1 MLKHSRVGIGLL
13 GASKMSVGKSHTD
26 RQWWKEAVV
35 YQIYPASFNDTNNDG
50 RGDVN
55 GVTEKLDYLKDLGV
69 DVVWLS
75 PIYDSPQVDNG
86 YDIADYKKIYPPYG
100 TLEDVDRLIQEL
112 GRRGMKLV
120 MDLVVN
126 HTSDQHPWFLESRLS
141 KSNPKR
147 DWYIWRK
154 PKYDVEGKPGPPNNW
169 NQILGEAHSAWI
181 FDETTQE
188 YYFAAFTPQ
197 QPDLNWE
204 NPDVRAAVYDI
215 LRFWLDRGV
224 AGFRMDVINLISKDQ
239 SFPDAEVVIPGQPY
253 QPATQHFA
261 NGPRLHEFLGEM
273 RREALDK
280 YDQMTVGE
288 MPFIYDDK
296 EFLKIVHQKD
306 GFLNMVFHFELVD
319 IDSERGD
326 VPGDARM
333 SVGNWDVSDLRQII
347 SRWQRIMIDGGGWNS
362 LYCENHDQPR
372 SVSHYCDD
380 SDEYREYGS
389 KLLAMMETTL
399 SGTLF
404 VYQGEELG
412 MRNVPFEWEPEEYK
426 DIESVNYWK
435 KVNEMYPNDQ
445 EKLQKAR
452 RALRAK
458 ARDNGRT
465 PMQWDSSP
473 NGGFCPEEVTPWM
486 RVNDDYPVVNA
497 AAQTKPEATSS
508 VYHFWQRLVTLRKEN
523 AGALVHG
530 GFELIDETN
539 PDVFSY
545 VRVADS
551 GEKWVVVLN
560 FTGHSAT
567 WESPKWGL
575 QWVAGN
581 YADGLDKVQSGGTD
595 LVHLRPWEGLIARQ
609 PCN

>member
-1 MLKHSRVGIGLL
+1 
-13 GASKMSVGKSHTD
+13 MSVSKAETR

-35 YQIYPASFNDTNNDG
+35 YQIYPASFRDTNNDG

-100 TLEDVDRLIQEL
+100 TLGDVDRLIHEL
-112 GRRGMKLV
+112 GSRGMKLV

-126 HTSDQHPWFLESRLS
+126 HTSDQHPWFLESRSS
-141 KSNPKR
+141 KTNPKR
-147 DWYIWRK
+147 DWYIWKK
-154 PKYDVEGKPGPPNNW
+154 PKYDAEGKPGPPNNW

-181 FDETTQE
+181 LDEATQE

-204 NPDVRAAVYDI
+204 NPDVRVAVHDI

-239 SFPDAEVVIPGQPY
+239 SFPDAEVVVPGQPY
-253 QPATQHFA
+253 QPATQYFA
-261 NGPRLHEFLGEM
+261 NGPRLHEFLGELK
-273 RREALDK
+273 REVLDK

-288 MPFIYDDK
+288 MPFVYDET
-296 EFLKIVHQKD
+296 EFLKIVHQMD
-306 GFLNMVFHFELVD
+306 GYLNMIFHFELVD
-319 IDSERGD
+319 IDSKRGD
-326 VPGDARM
+326 VPGDSRM
-333 SVGNWDVSDLRQII
+333 SIGHWDVSDLRRII
-347 SRWQRIMIDGGGWNS
+347 TRWQRIMLDGGGWNS

-372 SVSHYCDD
+372 SVSHFCDD

-389 KLLAMMETTL
+389 KLLALMESTL

-412 MRNVPFEWEPEEYK
+412 MRNVPLEWGPEEYK

-445 EKLQKAR
+445 EKLLKAR
-452 RALRAK
+452 RALQAK

-465 PMQWDSSP
+465 PMQWDSSA
-473 NGGFCPEEVTPWM
+473 NGGFCPEGVKPWM
-486 RVNDDYPVVNA
+486 RVNDDYLTANA
-497 AAQTKPEATSS
+497 AAQTSLKAKSS
-508 VYHFWQRLVTLRKEN
+508 VYHFWQNLLAIRKEN
-523 AGALVHG
+523 ADTFVHG
-530 GFELIDETN
+530 GFELVDETN

-545 VRVADS
+545 VREAGS
-551 GEKWVVVLN
+551 GEKWVVILN
-560 FTGHSAT
+560 FTGRAAT
-567 WESPKWGL
+567 LKMPKWARGL
-575 QWVAGN
+575 QWVVGN
-581 YADGLDKVQSGGTD
+581 YADGPDKAQTSD
-595 LVHLRPWEGLIARQ
+595 EYLVPLRPWEGLLARLL
-609 PCN
+609 CN

>member
-1 MLKHSRVGIGLL
+1 
-13 GASKMSVGKSHTD
+13 
-26 RQWWKEAVV
+26 
-35 YQIYPASFNDTNNDG
+35 
-50 RGDVN
+50 
-55 GVTEKLDYLKDLGV
+55 
-69 DVVWLS
+69 
-75 PIYDSPQVDNG
+75 
-86 YDIADYKKIYPPYG
+86 
-100 TLEDVDRLIQEL
+100 
-112 GRRGMKLV
+112 
-120 MDLVVN
+120 
-126 HTSDQHPWFLESRLS
+126 
-141 KSNPKR
+141 
-147 DWYIWRK
+147 
-154 PKYDVEGKPGPPNNW
+154 
-169 NQILGEAHSAWI
+169 
-181 FDETTQE
+181 
-188 YYFAAFTPQ
+188 
-197 QPDLNWE
+197 
-204 NPDVRAAVYDI
+204 
-215 LRFWLDRGV
+215 
-224 AGFRMDVINLISKDQ
+224 
-239 SFPDAEVVIPGQPY
+239 
-253 QPATQHFA
+253 
-261 NGPRLHEFLGEM
+261 
-273 RREALDK
+273 
-280 YDQMTVGE
+280 
-288 MPFIYDDK
+288 
-296 EFLKIVHQKD
+296 
-306 GFLNMVFHFELVD
+306 
-319 IDSERGD
+319 
-326 VPGDARM
+326 
-333 SVGNWDVSDLRQII
+333 
-347 SRWQRIMIDGGGWNS
+347 
-362 LYCENHDQPR
+362 
-372 SVSHYCDD
+372 
-380 SDEYREYGS
+380 
-389 KLLAMMETTL
+389 
-399 SGTLF
+399 
-404 VYQGEELG
+404 
-412 MRNVPFEWEPEEYK
+412 
-426 DIESVNYWK
+426 
-435 KVNEMYPNDQ
+435 MYPNDQ